1 MDRWALPYN
10 ERNLESFSPCRQEV
24 LVRSRTGWIPL
35 DLREIW
41 TYRELLYFLVWR
53 DVKVRYKQT
62 VLGALWAVL
71 QPFLAMLV
79 FTFFFGGLANV
90 GSDGFPYPLFTY
102 VALLPWI
109 LFAQAIG
116 QSAESLV
123 KSSNLVQKVYFP
135 RAIVPAASVVSGI
148 VDFAL
153 AFLAL
158 GALMA
163 YYGVRPGL
171 AVLWLPA
178 LVLFCLAA
186 ALGAGMWLS
195 ALNVEYRD
203 VRYALPFCLQLW
215 MFATPVIY
223 PGSGV
228 VAWLERHDLPAW
240 LYGLNPMVGVVEGF
254 RWALLGGSV
263 PIGSL
268 VASGSVVSG
277 LLLLT
282 GAYYFRRMERTFADV
297 V

>member
-1 MDRWALPYN
+1 MESLSPDRP
-10 ERNLESFSPCRQEV
+10 EV
-24 LVRSRTGWIPL
+24 VVRSRSGLIPL

-41 TYRELLYFLVWR
+41 KYRELLYFLVWR

-62 VLGALWAVL
+62 ALGALWAVL

-79 FTFFFGGLANV
+79 FTFFFGRLANV
-90 GSDGFPYPLFTY
+90 GSDGFPYPLFSY
-102 VALLPWI
+102 AALLPWI
-109 LFAQAIG
+109 LFAQAVS

-135 RAIVPAASVVSGI
+135 RAIVPAASVVSGV

-158 GALMA
+158 GALLA
-163 YYGVRPGL
+163 YYGVRPGI
-171 AVLWLPA
+171 AVLWLPF
-178 LVLFCLAA
+178 LLLFCLAA

-228 VAWLERHDLPAW
+228 IAWLDRHDLPAW

-263 PIGSL
+263 PVGPLI
-268 VASGSVVSG
+268 ASGSAVSG

>member
-1 MDRWALPYN
+1 
-10 ERNLESFSPCRQEV
+10 LESFSPDRPEV
-24 LVRSRTGWIPL
+24 VVRSRSGLIPL

-41 TYRELLYFLVWR
+41 KYRELLYFLVWR

-62 VLGALWAVL
+62 ALGALWAVL

-79 FTFFFGGLANV
+79 FTFFFGRLANV
-90 GSDGFPYPLFTY
+90 GSDGFPYPLFSY
-102 VALLPWI
+102 AALLPWI
-109 LFAQAIG
+109 LFAQAVS

-135 RAIVPAASVVSGI
+135 RAIVPAASVVSGV

-158 GALMA
+158 GALLA
-163 YYGVRPGL
+163 YYGVRPGI
-171 AVLWLPA
+171 AVLWLPF
-178 LVLFCLAA
+178 LLLFCLAA

-228 VAWLERHDLPAW
+228 IAWLDRHDLPAW

-263 PIGSL
+263 PLGPLI
-268 VASGSVVSG
+268 VSGSAVSG

>member
-1 MDRWALPYN
+1 MDRLALPYN
-10 ERNLESFSPCRQEV
+10 GDTMEV
-24 LVRSRTGWIPL
+24 STPDRPEVVVRSRSGWIPL

-41 TYRELLYFLVWR
+41 KFRELLYFLVWR

-71 QPFLAMLV
+71 QPFLAMVV
-79 FTFFFGGLANV
+79 FTFFFGRLANV
-90 GSDGFPYPLFTY
+90 GSDGFPYPLFSY
-102 VALLPWI
+102 AALLPWV
-109 LFAQAIG
+109 LFAQAVG

-135 RAIVPAASVVSGI
+135 RAIVPAASVVSGV

-153 AFLAL
+153 GFLTL

-163 YYGVRPGL
+163 YYGIRPGV
-171 AVLWLPA
+171 AALWLPA
-178 LVLFCLAA
+178 LVLFCLVA

-228 VAWLERHDLPAW
+228 IAWLERHDLPGW
-240 LYGLNPMVGVVEGF
+240 IYGLNPMVGVVEGF
-254 RWALLGGSV
+254 RWALLGGNLFV
-263 PIGSL
+263 GPVI
-268 VASGSVVSG
+268 ASGSVVSV

>member
-1 MDRWALPYN
+1 VDATPIPYN
-10 ERNLESFSPCRQEV
+10 ENNLDTTPPDKFPIVIRPAS
-24 LVRSRTGWIPL
+24 GWIPL
-35 DLREIW
+35 NVGEIW
-41 TYRELLYFLVWR
+41 RYRELLYFLVWR

-62 VLGALWAVL
+62 ALGALWAVL

-79 FTFFFGGLANV
+79 FTFFFGSLANV
-90 GSDGFPYPLFTY
+90 GSDGFPYPLFSY

-135 RAIVPAASVVSGI
+135 RAIVPAASVVSGV

-171 AVLWLPA
+171 AVLWLPV
-178 LVLFCLAA
+178 LVLFCLSA

-228 VAWLERHDLPAW
+228 IAWLERHDLPAW

-263 PIGSL
+263 PVGPLI
-268 VASGSVVSG
+268 ASGSVVSG

-282 GAYYFRRMERTFADV
+282 GAYYFRRMERTFADAV
-297 V
+297 

>member
-1 MDRWALPYN
+1 
-10 ERNLESFSPCRQEV
+10 LESFSPDRPEV
-24 LVRSRTGWIPL
+24 VVRSRSGLIPL

-41 TYRELLYFLVWR
+41 KYRELLYFLVWR

-62 VLGALWAVL
+62 ALGALWAVL

-79 FTFFFGGLANV
+79 FTFFFGRLANV
-90 GSDGFPYPLFTY
+90 GSDGFPYPLFSY
-102 VALLPWI
+102 AALLPWI
-109 LFAQAIG
+109 LFAQAVS

-135 RAIVPAASVVSGI
+135 RAIVPAASVVSGV

-158 GALMA
+158 GALLA
-163 YYGVRPGL
+163 YYGVRPGI
-171 AVLWLPA
+171 AVLWLPF
-178 LVLFCLAA
+178 LLLFCLAA

-228 VAWLERHDLPAW
+228 IAWLDRHDLPAW

-263 PIGSL
+263 PLGPLI
-268 VASGSVVSG
+268 ASGSAVSG